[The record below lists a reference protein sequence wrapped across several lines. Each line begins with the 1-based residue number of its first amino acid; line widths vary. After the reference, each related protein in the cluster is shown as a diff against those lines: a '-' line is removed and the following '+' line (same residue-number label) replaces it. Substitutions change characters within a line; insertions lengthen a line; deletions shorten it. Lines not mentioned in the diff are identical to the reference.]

1 MMQKIGQH
9 KRPWLMSEL
18 QTWLNPADASK
29 LKRKTIKEMAA
40 AYASGKTITQVSI
53 AFGFKTSLAQK
64 MLREY
69 IPTQEEI
76 NGFKMKFAAT
86 KLRATKYRGL

>member
-1 MMQKIGQH
+1 MND
-9 KRPWLMSEL
+9 L
-18 QTWLNPADASK
+18 QTWLNPTEARK

-53 AFGFKTSLAQK
+53 DFGLKTSLAQK

-76 NGFKMKFAAT
+76 NGFKMKFAAK
-86 KLRATKYRGL
+86 KLRAKRIKGQL

>member
-1 MMQKIGQH
+1 MMHRIGQH
-9 KRPWLMSEL
+9 ERLWLMTEL
-18 QTWLNPADASK
+18 QTWLKPVEASK

-40 AYASGKTITQVSI
+40 AYASSKTIAQVSI
-53 AFGFKTSLAQK
+53 DFGFKTSLAQK

-76 NGFKMKFAAT
+76 NGFKMKFAAK
-86 KLRATKYRGL
+86 KLRANKYRGL

>member
-1 MMQKIGQH
+1 MTD
-9 KRPWLMSEL
+9 L
-18 QTWLNPADASK
+18 QTWLNPAEASK

-53 AFGFKTSLAQK
+53 DFGFKTSLAQK

-76 NGFKMKFAAT
+76 NGFKMKFAAK
-86 KLRATKYRGL
+86 KLRAKRIKGQL